1 MIAINLMGGL
11 GNQLFQIFTT
21 IAYGL
26 QHKMP
31 FVFMYSKMLNDRK
44 TYWDDFLQSIKKY
57 TNITGP
63 YTNKN
68 ISSLATYQEPQFSYQ
83 NIPLYNHLKISGYFQ
98 SYKYFQ
104 NYQDK
109 IFSFIRLREQQI
121 SVKQEYINY
130 FPNNTVTVSL
140 HFRLGDYKFKQFYHP
155 VLPLEYY
162 VKSIEKLVSI
172 IDQPLL
178 FLYFCEEEDN
188 DYVNNIIQ
196 QLDSKFPFNTFIKV
210 LDSIVDWKQ
219 LLIMSCCHH
228 QIIANSSFSWF
239 SAYLNEN
246 PKKVVCYP
254 QTWFGPG
261 LAHHQLDDLFPD
273 TWVKIDL

>member
-104 NYQDK
+104 NY
-109 IFSFIRLREQQI
+109 I
-121 SVKQEYINY
+121 S
-130 FPNNTVTVSL
+130 
-140 HFRLGDYKFKQFYHP
+140 
-155 VLPLEYY
+155 
-162 VKSIEKLVSI
+162 
-172 IDQPLL
+172 
-178 FLYFCEEEDN
+178 
-188 DYVNNIIQ
+188 
-196 QLDSKFPFNTFIKV
+196 
-210 LDSIVDWKQ
+210 
-219 LLIMSCCHH
+219 
-228 QIIANSSFSWF
+228 
-239 SAYLNEN
+239 
-246 PKKVVCYP
+246 
-254 QTWFGPG
+254 
-261 LAHHQLDDLFPD
+261 
-273 TWVKIDL
+273 

>member
-130 FPNNTVTVSL
+130 TVTVSL